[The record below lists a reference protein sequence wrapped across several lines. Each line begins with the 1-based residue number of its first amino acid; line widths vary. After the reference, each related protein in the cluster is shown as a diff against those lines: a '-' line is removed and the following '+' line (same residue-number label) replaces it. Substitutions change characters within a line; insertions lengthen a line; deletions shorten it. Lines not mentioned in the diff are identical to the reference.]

1 MSSGSTAVTIDFG
14 TSIAPSAT
22 LGTTPTLPALAS
34 QTSTGEVNVDF
45 TWTDAT
51 NGEWS
56 KLFSFKTDSTDLAD
70 ISNNTDILMEVDE
83 NQFYSANFISDSSV
97 NLSAGTDSAAPI
109 DGIDESIAKEYVRH
123 LAKEIF
129 GRTATADLFQ
139 NEQALVSD
147 IEGSHGGASGV
158 LADIK
163 TALKPTNY
171 TYLQSNANPAWL
183 VLSAL
188 LNVDSGTRFDEAGIS
203 LAPDSNNTGYKH
215 MPLKAGDK
223 LVFTVKY
230 NQVLAATH
238 GIGENDVPARTY
250 KITVTL
256 A

>member
-1 MSSGSTAVTIDFG
+1 MSSGTTAVTIDFG

-34 QTSTGEVNVDF
+34 QTSSGDVNVAFD
-45 TWTDAT
+45 WSDNT

-56 KLFSFKTDSTDLAD
+56 KLFSFKTDSTDLTD
-70 ISNNTDILMEVDE
+70 ISNNTDILMEVNDS
-83 NQFYSANFISDSSV
+83 QFYSDNFISDESVSLSSGSESV
-97 NLSAGTDSAAPI
+97 T

-123 LAKEIF
+123 LAKGIF
-129 GRTATADLFQ
+129 GRAGTADLFQ
-139 NEQALVSD
+139 NEEALVSD
-147 IEGSHGGASGV
+147 IEGSHGASV

-188 LNVDSGTRFDEAGIS
+188 LNVDNGTRFDEAGIT
-203 LAPDSNNTGYKH
+203 LADDSGNTGYKH

-230 NQVLAATH
+230 NEVLATTH
-238 GIGENDVPARTY
+238 GIGENNVSARTY
-250 KITVTL
+250 KITITL

>member
-14 TSIAPSAT
+14 TSIAPDAT

-34 QTSTGEVNVDF
+34 QTSTGEVNVGF
-45 TWTDAT
+45 TWTDNQ

-56 KLFSFKTDSTDLAD
+56 KLFSFKTDSTDLTD
-70 ISNNTDILMEVDE
+70 ISDNTDILMEVNDS
-83 NQFYSANFISDSSV
+83 QFYSANFISDESV
-97 NLSAGTDSAAPI
+97 NLTAGTDTSAPI
-109 DGIDESIAKEYVRH
+109 DSIDESIAKEYVRY
-123 LAKEIF
+123 LAKSIF

-139 NEQALVSD
+139 NEEALVAD
-147 IEGSHGGASGV
+147 ISGSHTGI
-158 LADIK
+158 LAAIK

-171 TYLQSNANPAWL
+171 TYLQSNENPAWL

-188 LNVDSGTRFDEAGIS
+188 LNVDDATRFDESGIT
-203 LAPDSNNTGYKH
+203 LADDSTNTGYKH

-230 NQVLAATH
+230 NQVNAATH
-238 GIGENDVPARTY
+238 GIGENDVGERTY
-250 KITVTL
+250 KITITL

>member
-1 MSSGSTAVTIDFG
+1 MSSGTTAVTIDFG
-14 TSIAPSAT
+14 TSIAPNAT

-34 QTSTGEVNVDF
+34 QTSSGEVNVAF
-45 TWTDAT
+45 TWTDAN

-56 KLFSFKTDSTDLAD
+56 KLFSFKTDSTDLTD
-70 ISNNTDILMEVDE
+70 ISNNTDIRMEVNE
-83 NQFYSANFISDSSV
+83 NQFYSANFISDETV
-97 NLSAGTDSAAPI
+97 TLSAGTDTSAPI
-109 DGIDESIAKEYVRH
+109 DSINESIAKEYVRH
-123 LAKEIF
+123 LAKSIF

-139 NEQALVSD
+139 NEEALVSD
-147 IEGSHGGASGV
+147 IEGSHGASV

-188 LNVDSGTRFDEAGIS
+188 LNVDSGTRFDEAGIT
-203 LAPDSNNTGYKH
+203 LADDSNNTGYKH

-230 NQVLAATH
+230 NVVDYTTH
-238 GIGENDVPARTY
+238 GIGENNVPARTY
-250 KITVTL
+250 KITITL
-256 A
+256 Q